1 MQAQY
6 WVIGGEYKDPNFTNV
21 IEGTLQVHG
30 PFGCYSEAST
40 VWREQSMAHRYQ
52 AMTRY
57 TIATNASAGNGR

>member
-1 MQAQY
+1 MQPQY
-6 WVIGGEYKDPNFTNV
+6 WVIGGEYKDQDFTNV

-30 PFGCYSEAST
+30 PFGNYSQAST

-57 TIATNASAGNGR
+57 TIATNASVSNGR